1 MFQPEGGEGGSGE
14 VGVEG
19 DEEGYG
25 TAGKSLRGGSRR
37 KACCTEMVFSLSPET
52 WKTRP
57 GGLADKNKKIK
68 K

>member
-1 MFQPEGGEGGSGE
+1 MLRPEGGEGGSGE

-37 KACCTEMVFSLSPET
+37 KASCTEMVFSLSPEA
-52 WKTRP
+52 KTRP
-57 GGLADKNKKIK
+57 GGLADKNK
-68 K
+68 

>member
-1 MFQPEGGEGGSGE
+1 MLQPEGGEGGSGE

-37 KACCTEMVFSLSPET
+37 KACCEHALSPEM

-57 GGLADKNKKIK
+57 GGLADKNI
-68 K
+68 